1 MSLGSE
7 TADDRYGLRDI
18 SRLAG
23 SGATMRAMT
32 DAGRDRSHLV
42 DRRPAHEQA
51 QLELRASDADRDRAA
66 AVLGSALAAGR
77 LTTTEYAQRLDA
89 VYTATIL
96 GELVP
101 LTRDLPADNAT
112 NAGAGAADRAQV
124 AARFSKVIRSGRWVA
139 GRAHL
144 ADGTFRHADRQ
155 PGRRGAAGPR
165 DHAGN
170 RCVLRQADRRCPGRG
185 ARDR

>member
-66 AVLGSALAAGR
+66 AALGNALAAGR

-101 LTRDLPADNAT
+101 LTRDLPTDNAT
-112 NAGAGAADRAQV
+112 DAGAGRRTTPRSPPAS
-124 AARFSKVIRSGRWVA
+124 AR
-139 GRAHL
+139 
-144 ADGTFRHADRQ
+144 
-155 PGRRGAAGPR
+155 
-165 DHAGN
+165 
-170 RCVLRQADRRCPGRG
+170 
-185 ARDR
+185 